1 MLVFIANG
9 NDGNDSWHYLTTPAD
24 GDSVLAVGA
33 VDVNGNVAGF
43 SSYGPS
49 SDGQI
54 KPDVASIG
62 VSAVLENSAGIVG
75 TGNGTS
81 FATPNMAGLAT
92 CLWQGFPEFN
102 NMKIRSALWQAGS
115 ISGTPNDRIG
125 YGIPDMKKA
134 FLNLLVDF
142 SAANGS
148 IANCKTTINW
158 TSKDVSAM
166 KYEIERKVFGETN
179 YTKIM
184 DVPAQSN
191 VAVLTNHS
199 YQQTDSLINAQAG
212 TVSYRIHQVVD
223 TSSATFTAAY
233 IDTVDVSLGTSCI
246 TTAVNPV
253 DPNTERITLIP
264 NPAPGQFM
272 LRIETTYAVKNL
284 GIRIVDMKGR
294 TMLRLTRSKATG
306 IANFDLPVYRLAR
319 GKYIV
324 TVYNGDQLLASKELI
339 RL

>member
-1 MLVFIANG
+1 MLVFVANG
-9 NDGNDSWHYLTTPAD
+9 NDGNDLWHYLTTPAD
-24 GDSVLAVGA
+24 GDSVIAVGA
-33 VDVNGNVAGF
+33 VDVNGNVGGF

-62 VSAVLENSAGIVG
+62 VSSILENS
-75 TGNGTS
+75 TGVVATGSGTS

-142 SAANGS
+142 S
-148 IANCKTTINW
+148 T
-158 TSKDVSAM
+158 M

-179 YTKIM
+179 YTKII
-184 DVPAQSN
+184 DVSAPSN

-199 YQQTDSLINAQAG
+199 YQQTDSLINVQAG
-212 TVSYRIHQVVD
+212 MVSYRIRQVAD
-223 TSSATFTAAY
+223 TSAATFTAAY
-233 IDTVDVSLGTSCI
+233 IDTVDISLGTSC
-246 TTAVNPV
+246 
-253 DPNTERITLIP
+253 
-264 NPAPGQFM
+264 
-272 LRIETTYAVKNL
+272 
-284 GIRIVDMKGR
+284 
-294 TMLRLTRSKATG
+294 
-306 IANFDLPVYRLAR
+306 
-319 GKYIV
+319 
-324 TVYNGDQLLASKELI
+324 
-339 RL
+339 